1 MVSHCD
7 DEDLSLMALGEAA
20 RTEDSAHLSTC
31 ARCQSRLDQ
40 LTAVV
45 ASARSIQPSDRPVSP
60 PPSVWAAIHAE
71 VGEDRHS
78 TVVSLDDR
86 RRTPRLWRVAASAAA
101 VGLLVGG
108 GLVSVV
114 NSSSTTD
121 QMVATATLGPI
132 GDSGMTGTATVAKA
146 PDGNS
151 LTVEVPGLPTAGD
164 GYYEVW
170 MATPD
175 TATMVAVGTL
185 RPGGPATFLLP
196 AGLDPGQFPV
206 VDVSLEH
213 FDGDA
218 SHSATSIVRG
228 QLAT

>member
-7 DEDLSLMALGEAA
+7 EEDLSLVALGEAA
-20 RTEDSAHLSTC
+20 RAEDTAHLSTC

-45 ASARSIQPSDRPVSP
+45 ASARSIQPADRPASP
-60 PPSVWAAIHAE
+60 PPSVWAAIQAE
-71 VGEDRHS
+71 VAEDRHS
-78 TVVSLDDR
+78 NVVFLDER
-86 RRTPRLWRVAASAAA
+86 RRAPRLWWVAASAAV

-108 GLVSVV
+108 GLVGAV
-114 NSSSTTD
+114 NSTSPSAD
-121 QMVATATLGPI
+121 VVATATLSPI
-132 GDSGMTGTATVAKA
+132 GDSLMTGTATVLKA

-151 LTVEVPGLPTAGD
+151 LTVEIPGLPTAGD
-164 GYYEVW
+164 AYYEVW

-185 RPGGPATFLLP
+185 RPGQSATFLLP

-218 SHSATSIVRG
+218 GHSATSIVRG

>member
-1 MVSHCD
+1 
-7 DEDLSLMALGEAA
+7 
-20 RTEDSAHLSTC
+20 
-31 ARCQSRLDQ
+31 
-40 LTAVV
+40 
-45 ASARSIQPSDRPVSP
+45 
-60 PPSVWAAIHAE
+60 
-71 VGEDRHS
+71 
-78 TVVSLDDR
+78 
-86 RRTPRLWRVAASAAA
+86 
-101 VGLLVGG
+101 
-108 GLVSVV
+108 
-114 NSSSTTD
+114 
-121 QMVATATLGPI
+121 MVATAKLGPI
-132 GDSGMTGTATVAKA
+132 GDSGTTGTATVAKA

-175 TATMVAVGTL
+175 TAAMVAVGTL
-185 RPGGPATFLLP
+185 RPVWPATFLLR

-218 SHSATSIVRG
+218 SHRATSIVRG